1 MYILF
6 FFFFTFNF
14 HLQSIDQ
21 WMGFSN
27 QMSSTTLLEQLE
39 SHTCAAHIPFCEQD
53 ILSNNLSSSSSQTE
67 LLRKRTESDENYQTP
82 YVHLIEKKKGK
93 INK

>member
-1 MYILF
+1 MERITLSTPIRGIIKPVNVHLF

-27 QMSSTTLLEQLE
+27 QMSSTALLEQLE
-39 SHTCAAHIPFCEQD
+39 SHTCAAHMCSTYT
-53 ILSNNLSSSSSQTE
+53 IL
-67 LLRKRTESDENYQTP
+67 
-82 YVHLIEKKKGK
+82 
-93 INK
+93 